1 LDYSICKTVYL
12 TLRTLTCNS
21 IVIDGTNF
29 NVILTELQTTLDKT
43 AKINSA
49 NTFTGLQ
56 TINGDLKA
64 DYVLVKNTTPTL
76 TTHLTFKLYVDTSLN
91 TKQIILSR
99 SSNVSINSLIVSNDT
114 FSSGSIVPGQISCI
128 SLLINGVNIDTSL
141 NEKQNTLDPTS
152 VLSVNKVSTLGDI
165 TAGGNL
171 SFFDNTIGSR
181 NVKTEF
187 SATNSAIN
195 LKQDKINFLTNLTC
209 ATLDCSNLNIGGESI
224 YTKIA
229 NSTGAITQAD

>member
-1 LDYSICKTVYL
+1 
-12 TLRTLTCNS
+12 
-21 IVIDGTNF
+21 
-29 NVILTELQTTLDKT
+29 
-43 AKINSA
+43 
-49 NTFTGLQ
+49 
-56 TINGDLKA
+56 
-64 DYVLVKNTTPTL
+64 
-76 TTHLTFKLYVDTSLN
+76 LN
-91 TKQIILSR
+91 TKQNILSR

-128 SLLINGVNIDTSL
+128 SLLIDGVNIDTSL

-152 VLSVNKVSTLGDI
+152 ILSVNKVSTSGDI

-209 ATLDCSNLNIGGESI
+209 ATLDCSNLNISGESI
-224 YTKIA
+224 DTKIA
-229 NSTGAITQAD
+229 NSSEGITQAQLDKKQNILTSSTNILTARIDVSDKLVITGQQPTLNLKDTNARSGMIHMNDNRMYFLSGETNTESWSQVNGQWPLY